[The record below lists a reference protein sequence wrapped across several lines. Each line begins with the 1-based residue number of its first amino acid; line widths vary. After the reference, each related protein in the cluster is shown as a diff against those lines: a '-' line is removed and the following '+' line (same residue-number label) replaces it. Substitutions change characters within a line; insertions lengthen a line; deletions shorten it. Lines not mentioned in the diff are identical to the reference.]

1 MLRIRTREKKEKKEH
16 LNGMVVVRVVVHP
29 ECKYSAALS
38 REGEPV
44 HYTMCAWDDDE
55 AFA

>member
-1 MLRIRTREKKEKKEH
+1 MCSVLRTRGAKEAGRET
-16 LNGMVVVRVVVHP
+16 VVVRVVVHP
-29 ECKYSAALS
+29 ERRYSAALS
-38 REGEPV
+38 TEGEPV